1 MQLTPLGDLIGTD
14 VFTFRLSVTL
24 WSCIL
29 CKFWIIGPPSAPD
42 KTYMSALPLSAR
54 LYVGATIAIGATL
67 VVLLGP
73 RSNFDNLPLFV
84 VLLLTS
90 AITSAFKVSLPLA
103 KSGSTM
109 SVSYAVDFAA
119 LLLLGPNETMLVAV
133 TSAWSQCTFRMNT
146 KNPMYRTLFSMA
158 CLAITV
164 QASGFAY
171 ESLGG
176 VPGTLADTVAGI
188 ARPLVGAATMYFIF
202 NTCLIAIA
210 VSLATKQGFV
220 AVWNQNF
227 LWSAPSYF
235 VGAGA
240 AAIATL
246 AVMTSGVWLALLAA
260 APLYLTYRTYKVYLG
275 RIDDERRHVEEMAD
289 LHLAT
294 IEALALAIDAKDQT
308 AQSHIRRV
316 QVYATSIAR
325 GLGMS
330 DTEIQGVKTAALLH
344 DIGKL
349 AVPEHILSK
358 PGPLT
363 QEEFQKIRVHPQVGA
378 EIISAVPF
386 PYPVAPLILSH
397 HERWDGKGYPQG
409 LKGEEIPLGARIL
422 SVVDYYDALTSD
434 RPYHKAMTPEAAMA
448 LLQQEA
454 GRALDPQV
462 VQMFVKMAPDME
474 AAAETIEHATPRR
487 LSLEPVNERGRPAVG
502 FSPETT
508 KTSTVFEDIALAHRE
523 IYALYEIA
531 QTMGTS
537 LGVADTMALISSKLS
552 NLVPFSACGLFLFD
566 EEADSLRCRF
576 ATGVEADAIGT
587 MTVRAGQGLAGWVA
601 RNRRPLVNARPS
613 AEFEAAGLAK
623 STSLQSALVA
633 PLVFSDRFIG
643 TLAVYSTQPDFYTDD
658 HRRLLD
664 RVSEQASAVIHNSIV
679 FEQTQEDSLTDPL
692 TGLPNTRFMFMHLT
706 RELARAERLKA
717 EVALLVMDLD
727 NFKEINDSHGH
738 HVGDRALREV
748 ATVLRSGIR
757 PYDICVRYAGD
768 EFIVVL
774 SGCGADEAERKR
786 VELQRTVDE
795 VLFEARPGRRLPLA
809 ISVGAAIYP
818 QDGDSYEALLATADS
833 RMYRDKQR
841 RKQRVEVRPAA
852 TGTDGIPAVNVPL
865 QPPTPEITEIDIQRA
880 GFGVL

>member
-1 MQLTPLGDLIGTD
+1 
-14 VFTFRLSVTL
+14 
-24 WSCIL
+24 
-29 CKFWIIGPPSAPD
+29 
-42 KTYMSALPLSAR
+42 MSA
-54 LYVGATIAIGATL
+54 V
-67 VVLLGP
+67 
-73 RSNFDNLPLFV
+73 
-84 VLLLTS
+84 
-90 AITSAFKVSLPLA
+90 TSAFKVRLPLA
-103 KSGSTM
+103 RSGSTM

-133 TSAWSQCTFRMNT
+133 ASAWSQCTFRMET
-146 KNPMYRTLFSMA
+146 KNPVYRTMFSMG

-171 ESLGG
+171 LAFGG
-176 VPGTLADTVAGI
+176 VPGTLAIDVGGI
-188 ARPLVGAATMYFIF
+188 ARPLVAAATVYFLF

-210 VSLATKQGFV
+210 VSLATRQSFIT
-220 AVWNQNF
+220 VWNQNF

-235 VGAGA
+235 VGAATA
-240 AAIATL
+240 ALVTW
-246 AVMTSGVWLALLAA
+246 AVETSGVWLAVMAS
-260 APLYLTYRTYKVYLG
+260 APLYLTYRTYKVYIG
-275 RIDDERRHVEEMAD
+275 RIDDARRHVKEMAD

-316 QVYATSIAR
+316 EVYATTIAR

-409 LKGEEIPLGARIL
+409 LKAEEIPLGARIL
-422 SVVDYYDALTSD
+422 AVVDYYEALTSD
-434 RPYHKAMTPEAAMA
+434 RSYHKAMTPEAALG

-454 GRALDPQV
+454 GRALDPTV
-462 VQMFVKMAPDME
+462 VVMFVKMAAEME
-474 AAAETIEHATPRR
+474 ALASTIKIATPRR
-487 LSLEPVNERGRPAVG
+487 LSLEPTNERGRPAAG
-502 FSPETT
+502 FQPETT
-508 KTSTVFEDIALAHRE
+508 KTNTVFDDIALAHRE

-552 NLVPFSACGLFLFD
+552 NLVPFSASALFLVD
-566 EEADSLRCRF
+566 EESETLRCRF
-576 ATGVEADAIGT
+576 ATGVEADAIGGI
-587 MTVRAGQGLAGWVA
+587 TVRAGHGLAGWVA

-623 STSLQSALVA
+623 ATALQSALVA
-633 PLVFSDRFIG
+633 PLVFGDRFIG
-643 TLAVYSTQPDFYTDD
+643 TLALYSTEADFYTDD

-664 RVSEQASAVIHNSIV
+664 RISEQASAVIHNSMV

-717 EVALLVMDLD
+717 DVALLVMDLD
-727 NFKEINDSHGH
+727 NFKEINDNHGH

-748 ATVLRSGIR
+748 ATVLRAGIR

-774 SGCGADEAERKR
+774 SGCAADEAECKR
-786 VELQRTVDE
+786 AELQRAVDE

-809 ISVGAAIYP
+809 ISIGAAIFP

-833 RMYRDKQR
+833 RMYRDKTR
-841 RKQRVEVRPAA
+841 RKQRVEVQPAA
-852 TGTDGIPAVNVPL
+852 TGTGGLATLAIAVQQPA
-865 QPPTPEITEIDIQRA
+865 TEISEMEIQRA

>member
-1 MQLTPLGDLIGTD
+1 M
-14 VFTFRLSVTL
+14 R
-24 WSCIL
+24 
-29 CKFWIIGPPSAPD
+29 
-42 KTYMSALPLSAR
+42 ALPLTAR
-54 LYVGATIAIGATL
+54 LYVGATIALGATL

-73 RSNFDNLPLFV
+73 RSNFDNIPLFI

-133 TSAWSQCTFRMNT
+133 TSAWSQCTFRMKT
-146 KNPMYRTLFSMA
+146 KNPVYRTLFSMA

-171 ESLGG
+171 EALGG
-176 VPGTLADTVAGI
+176 VPGTLAHDPAGL
-188 ARPLVGAATMYFIF
+188 AKPLVGAATMYFIF
-202 NTCLIAIA
+202 NTCLIAVA
-210 VSLATKQGFV
+210 VALATKQTFIS
-220 AVWNQNF
+220 VWNQNF

-240 AAIATL
+240 AAIGTF
-246 AVMTSGVWLALLAA
+246 AVMTSGVWWALLAS

-316 QVYATSIAR
+316 QVYATNIAR

-434 RPYHKAMTPEAAMA
+434 RPYHKAMAPEAAMA

-454 GRALDPQV
+454 GRALDPAV
-462 VQMFVKMAPDME
+462 VQMFVRMASEME
-474 AAAETIEHATPRR
+474 AAAQTIETATPRR
-487 LSLEPVNERGRPAVG
+487 LSLEPTNDRGRPAVG
-502 FSPETT
+502 FSPETN

-552 NLVPFSACGLFLFD
+552 NLVPFSACALFLFD

-587 MTVRAGQGLAGWVA
+587 MSVRAGQGLAGWVA

-623 STSLQSALVA
+623 STALQSALVA

-643 TLAVYSTQPDFYTDD
+643 TLTVYSTQPDFYTDD

-706 RELARAERLKA
+706 RELARAERLKN

-727 NFKEINDSHGH
+727 NFKEINDNHGH

-748 ATVLRSGIR
+748 ATVLRSAIR

-795 VLFEARPGRRLPLA
+795 VLFEARPGRRLPIA

-833 RMYRDKQR
+833 RMYRDKTR
-841 RKQRVEVRPAA
+841 RKQRAHVQPAAAAA
-852 TGTDGIPAVNVPL
+852 TGTDGLLAVAVPL
-865 QPPTPEITEIDIQRA
+865 PQPAQEITEIDIQRA